1 MQAIEFPFGS
11 GFVTLNLDLEPA
23 AEVLMPELVPGVP
36 DELAAIRDAI
46 SRPIG
51 SRQLQDLARGK
62 SSVAIVINDI
72 TRPSPTEAML
82 TVIVEKLAQADIP
95 LANIAVLVATG
106 NHVPPTEEEL
116 KTMMGV
122 WRSKLKIVI
131 HDCKD
136 TASVTY
142 MGTTGR
148 GMPVYVNKHYA
159 EASLKILT
167 GVIAPHQSA
176 GFGGG
181 RKSVVPGI
189 CGLETLR
196 THHSF
201 PIRPAVPILGIIK
214 DNTFHE
220 EAVAAARL
228 TGVDF
233 IVNVVKNF
241 RGQVVEAVAGDLEAA
256 HMAGVAICEKSWVR
270 KFTKAYDVVF
280 ASPGRYPKDIDLHQ
294 AQKGMAV
301 AEQITKPGGTIVLI
315 AECRNGVGKFGKVL
329 KQADSVDMVIRDFY
343 AQGFTPD
350 QNSKA
355 YMFARCCKS
364 HRVFVVSS
372 GIDPKE
378 VAEMFMTGFTSVAEA
393 AAAALSSYDRPSVLC
408 IPYAGD
414 CIPVVESAATAAGR

>member
-1 MQAIEFPFGS
+1 MQSIEFPFGK
-11 GFVTLNLDLEPA
+11 GFVTLNLDLAQE
-23 AEVLMPELVPGVP
+23 AEVLMPELVPGVA
-36 DELAAIRDAI
+36 DELAAIRQAI

-51 SRQLQDLARGK
+51 SRSLQDLAKGK

-82 TVIVEKLAQADIP
+82 TALVEKLAEAGVAQ
-95 LANIAVLVATG
+95 ANITVVVATG
-106 NHVPPTEEEL
+106 NHVSPTEEEFN
-116 KTMMGV
+116 TMMGV
-122 WRSKLKIVI
+122 WRSKLRVVV
-131 HDCKD
+131 HDCND
-136 TASVTY
+136 PNSLAY

-148 GMPVYVNKHYA
+148 GIPIYVNKQYA
-159 EASLKILT
+159 AASLKILT

-181 RKSVVPGI
+181 RKAVVPGI
-189 CGLETLR
+189 AGLETLR
-196 THHSF
+196 KHHSF
-201 PIRPAVPILGIIK
+201 PIRPADPILGIIK

-220 EAVAAARL
+220 EAVAGARL

-233 IVNVVKNF
+233 IVNVVKNH

-270 KFTKAYDVVF
+270 KFRKAYDVVF

-301 AEQITKPGGTIVLI
+301 AEQITRPGGTIVLI
-315 AECRNGVGKFGKVL
+315 AECPNGVGKFGKVL
-329 KQADSVDMVIRDFY
+329 KEADSVETVIREFY
-343 AQGFTPD
+343 EQGFTPD

-355 YMFARCCKS
+355 YMFARCCKN

-372 GIDPKE
+372 GVDPKE
-378 VAEMFMTGFTSVAEA
+378 LSEMFMTGFTSVSEA
-393 AAAALSSYDRPSVLC
+393 AAAALASYERPSVLC

-414 CIPVVESAATAAGR
+414 CIPVVESAATAAGD